1 MVAPLMGA
9 SFHAVSDKA
18 QTIDIDTSGFVEIK
32 FPGPLVR
39 PVPTF
44 TIDIPSTWVVSEYPG
59 SLFAMGTPNT
69 SPEPWSNVIVR
80 HDRVLPNTSLEQV
93 AILSWQD
100 LKADSPTA
108 KAINEQ
114 MILLE
119 LYHYAREA
127 EVTVKGVDGPVTR
140 FDSFVFGPDIDHAT
154 VDLFHFVWT
163 HPSAAGDD
171 RTALYLHILSTL
183 HFQ

>member
-1 MVAPLMGA
+1 M
-9 SFHAVSDKA
+9 SN
-18 QTIDIDTSGFVEIK
+18 TIDIDTSNFVEIK
-32 FPGPLVR
+32 YPGPLVR

-44 TIDIPSTWVVSEYPG
+44 TIDIPPTWVVSEYPG

-69 SPEPWSNVIVR
+69 SPDPWSNVIVR
-80 HDRVLPNTSLEQV
+80 HDRVLPNVGMEQI

-100 LKADSPTA
+100 LQAESPKA
-108 KAINEQ
+108 KAKNEQ
-114 MILLE
+114 MILFE
-119 LYHYAREA
+119 QYHYVREA

-140 FDSFVFGPDIDHAT
+140 FDSFVFGPDVDHVT

-163 HPSAAGDD
+163 HPASVGDE
-171 RTALYLHILSTL
+171 RTALYLHILSSL